1 MSILF
6 NISVIQNKHAKVGI
20 FFYLCAYYMN
30 IMDVAIKKSLWNHA
44 GTAGILLGLISTAA
58 MFAGQ
63 FASTLGLSAILTR
76 LTGLVLWV
84 AETGCCIYLMFLYMK
99 KFSAAC
105 PSADNSATF
114 RMGMATAF
122 LSALVYAAA
131 SFANMAYIS
140 ADLFTEQYQVLM
152 QQIAPMMDSNSKA
165 LLEKM
170 IGNMPQITFFSN
182 LIYCFMFGT
191 VVSAV
196 LSRNIP
202 SRDPFA
208 DFRPDEQ

>member
-1 MSILF
+1 
-6 NISVIQNKHAKVGI
+6 
-20 FFYLCAYYMN
+20 
-30 IMDVAIKKSLWNHA
+30 MDATTKKSLWNHA
-44 GTAGILLGLISTAA
+44 GTAGILLGLISTAS
-58 MFAGQ
+58 MSAGQ
-63 FASTLGLSAILTR
+63 FFSTLNMSAILNI
-76 LTGLVLWV
+76 LLGLVLWA
-84 AETGCCIYLMFLYMK
+84 AETGGCIYLMYLYMK
-99 KFSAAC
+99 KFSTAC

-122 LSALVYAAA
+122 LSALVYSAA

-140 ADLFTEQYQVLM
+140 ADFFTEQYQVLM
-152 QQIAPMMDSNSKA
+152 QQMMPMMDSNSKA

-208 DFRPDEQ
+208 DYRPEEQ